1 MREVRN
7 LSHGIAR
14 ARKAKERA
22 HLRASRPRFQLEQL
36 ETRVLLFS
44 PLIGPSIH
52 LVELGGFTPQATIS
66 FTAPATPSFTAPAT
80 PSYAQEATILPPTGQ
95 IGQVGTTS
103 VLPVHLAVSTE
114 NGAPVLFVLG
124 RGAPGGG
131 LVVGPDFAQTSQSL
145 EPSPGVSPFVALAQH
160 SSQPA
165 LEGFAAPE
173 FAGAGY
179 GRPML
184 AEAYALSLGS
194 GAAEGGIGLA
204 SSPNI
209 DIAPGGLS
217 MPLGIHDSV
226 AGALVAGKPWSMQ
239 VPIESPYDSF
249 LFTVHGTDE
258 SAPSPGFGSVG
269 VFDSA
274 GNPLFQGDLL
284 GLGAG
289 PLQAFNLSLRGG
301 PAGGHLVVSLS
312 MLGNSTTTESGT
324 TGVSAASIN
333 SGLSVPFVV
342 TVQRL
347 DVQDPAS
354 APTGPAQGPL
364 AVGTVALA
372 ASSVPGVPAGADS
385 PGQQSTV
392 TTVDSSQSSSDEP
405 APVLT
410 ADGEPASESAD
421 GFNLR
426 LPTGPFASRNAGPLG
441 PILAS
446 VGGDPTPEVDRLER
460 ALFQEIERRD
470 AETGIDQDEA
480 RSALTHSDSGEDRL
494 LEPGSP
500 VAAVAGAGASPLELT
515 ALSRTRRTD
524 LHGLLS
530 AIAPAAVGA
539 DAAEGPAVTAHWIDP
554 RQIAVITDASPRR
567 VDVPPYAD
575 FIKAA
580 CGVALGLGMSSRA
593 LFPDLLS
600 SMKKRALTRL
610 RTVRSKAPR
619 R

>member
-1 MREVRN
+1 M
-7 LSHGIAR
+7 
-14 ARKAKERA
+14 
-22 HLRASRPRFQLEQL
+22 RASSPRFQLEQL

-44 PLIGPSIH
+44 SQIGPSIH
-52 LVELGGFTPQATIS
+52 LLALGALTPQATIS
-66 FTAPATPSFTAPAT
+66 FTAPATPSYAP
-80 PSYAQEATILPPTGQ
+80 EATILPPTGQ
-95 IGQVGTTS
+95 VGQVDTTS
-103 VLPVHLAVSTE
+103 VRPVHLALSTE
-114 NGAPVLFVLG
+114 NGAPVLFLLG
-124 RGAPGGG
+124 RGTPGGG
-131 LVVGPDFAQTSQSL
+131 LVVGPDYAQTSQSP
-145 EPSPGVSPFVALAQH
+145 EQSSGVSPFMATAQH
-160 SSQPA
+160 AIQPA
-165 LEGFAAPE
+165 IEGIQPAIEGFAGPE

-184 AEAYALSLGS
+184 AETYGLSFGS

-217 MPLGIHDSV
+217 MPLGIRDSA
-226 AGALVAGKPWSMQ
+226 AGALIVGKPWLMQ
-239 VPIESPYDSF
+239 VPVESPYDSF

-258 SAPSPGFGSVG
+258 SAPSPGFGSVA

-284 GLGAG
+284 GPGAGAG
-289 PLQAFNLSLRGG
+289 PLQSFNLSLRGG
-301 PAGGHLVVSLS
+301 PAGGHLVVSVS

-324 TGVSAASIN
+324 TGVSAPSTN

-354 APTGPAQGPL
+354 AATGPAQGPL

-392 TTVDSSQSSSDEP
+392 TTGDSSQSSSDEP

-410 ADGEPASESAD
+410 ADGEPTSESAD

-460 ALFQEIERRD
+460 ALYQEIERRD

-480 RSALTHSDSGEDRL
+480 RYALTHAESGEDR
-494 LEPGSP
+494 
-500 VAAVAGAGASPLELT
+500 PLSAE
-515 ALSRTRRTD
+515 ALSPP
-524 LHGLLS
+524 S
-530 AIAPAAVGA
+530 PARA
-539 DAAEGPAVTAHWIDP
+539 GP
-554 RQIAVITDASPRR
+554 R
-567 VDVPPYAD
+567 
-575 FIKAA
+575 
-580 CGVALGLGMSSRA
+580 SS
-593 LFPDLLS
+593 
-600 SMKKRALTRL
+600 
-610 RTVRSKAPR
+610 
-619 R
+619 